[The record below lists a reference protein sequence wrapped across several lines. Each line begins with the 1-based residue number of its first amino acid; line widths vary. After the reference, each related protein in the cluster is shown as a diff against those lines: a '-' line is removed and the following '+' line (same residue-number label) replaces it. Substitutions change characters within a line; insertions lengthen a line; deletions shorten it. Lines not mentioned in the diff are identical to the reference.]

1 MRSHFLNSTRI
12 YTEITGDSAQTQS
25 KPQTALLEGG
35 WTFCS
40 LTSISSRDIWN
51 TSLVG
56 FIWQHLRSCFTRCDT
71 SLCHLFADYPCR
83 SLCNQHR
90 NHRKPGLSLVTSTS
104 VGYKRMTQ
112 AKEETQLH
120 FTVPSKQLRGDG
132 KREPIKRGR
141 KTQQAVSRAEGAVT
155 S

>member
-1 MRSHFLNSTRI
+1 
-12 YTEITGDSAQTQS
+12 
-25 KPQTALLEGG
+25 
-35 WTFCS
+35 
-40 LTSISSRDIWN
+40 
-51 TSLVG
+51 
-56 FIWQHLRSCFTRCDT
+56 
-71 SLCHLFADYPCR
+71 
-83 SLCNQHR
+83 
-90 NHRKPGLSLVTSTS
+90 
-104 VGYKRMTQ
+104 MTQ